1 MHFDVLRFKSWTWR
15 HSDASGYSSWHLDAI
30 ASAPGASAQG
40 GLGMCKAQFSAN
52 RENQVLQAPDF
63 HRLSLFVPAESP
75 GRRPLSVHSSVCGTR
90 RGTVTAERRTRG
102 EMETSTFCDVRAPL
116 VKDFEPH
123 LSRVSWYS
131 MVQHGTAWYSLQK

>member
-63 HRLSLFVPAESP
+63 HRLSLFP
-75 GRRPLSVHSSVCGTR
+75 
-90 RGTVTAERRTRG
+90 
-102 EMETSTFCDVRAPL
+102 
-116 VKDFEPH
+116 
-123 LSRVSWYS
+123 
-131 MVQHGTAWYSLQK
+131 QSLQVGGPSLSTARCVERAVEPWRLNGEREARWRPPRFAT